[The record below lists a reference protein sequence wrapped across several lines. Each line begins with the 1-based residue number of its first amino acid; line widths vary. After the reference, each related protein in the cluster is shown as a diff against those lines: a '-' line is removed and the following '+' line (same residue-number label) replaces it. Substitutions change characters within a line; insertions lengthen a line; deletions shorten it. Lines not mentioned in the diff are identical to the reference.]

1 MTGLLE
7 IRKRKMEVGK
17 SGGAV
22 EFDGG
27 GVAEGVED
35 AEHQVGGDGVEN
47 GNGKMEITR
56 LMTWSANGPRCG
68 GWDLRSRCALSSRMR
83 RRCII

>member
-1 MTGLLE
+1 MAKATSHKAGRKKSGSLTAFGMTGQVE
-7 IRKRKMEVGK
+7 IRKRKMEIGK

-35 AEHQVGGDGVEN
+35 AERVGWKLET
-47 GNGKMEITR
+47 GK
-56 LMTWSANGPRCG
+56 
-68 GWDLRSRCALSSRMR
+68 
-83 RRCII
+83 

>member
-1 MTGLLE
+1 MFADFPLARE
-7 IRKRKMEVGK
+7 CQ
-17 SGGAV
+17 SGGTV

-68 GWDLRSRCALSSRMR
+68 GWVFGIGNWKWEVGNWEERG
-83 RRCII
+83 